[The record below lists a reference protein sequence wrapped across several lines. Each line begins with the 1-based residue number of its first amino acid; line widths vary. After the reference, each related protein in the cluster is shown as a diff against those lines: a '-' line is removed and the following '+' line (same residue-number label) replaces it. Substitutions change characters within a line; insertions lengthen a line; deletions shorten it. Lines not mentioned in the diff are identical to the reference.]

1 MTSIKDLY
9 PDKWLRPEHFTG
21 KRPRVFIAAATIEHL
36 FNPRTRRNE
45 PKIVVAFHGKTLR
58 LVCNKTQAHA
68 LAAITGSQEI
78 ENWQGH
84 EIVLSIATAPNGS
97 PTILITGAPT
107 NNPTTIT
114 TENA

>member
-68 LAAITGSQEI
+68 L
-78 ENWQGH
+78 
-84 EIVLSIATAPNGS
+84 NGS

-107 NNPTTIT
+107 NNPTPT
-114 TENA
+114 TTQETHP